1 MDRKT
6 ALRTV
11 AVIICVYLGVTAIQ
25 SMADLWRAG
34 DKVTRR
40 EQELTQLLRE
50 RDELLRQK
58 RESETPFFL
67 ERVARDE
74 LGMSRPGE
82 KIVVIPQE
90 LLTDSERKLVVTDSP
105 NWQKW
110 FRLIF

>member
-11 AVIICVYLGVTAIQ
+11 AVIICIYLGVTAIQ

-40 EQELTQLLRE
+40 EQELAQLLRE
-50 RDELLRQK
+50 RDELLKQK
-58 RESETPFFL
+58 QESETPLFI
-67 ERVARDE
+67 ERLARNE

-90 LLTDSERKLVVTDSP
+90 LLIDSNRKLVVTALP

-110 FRLIF
+110 LRLIF